1 MFKVKVKDMPVFY
14 AGNRYLPDDELEI
27 KESEDNTSLFEII
40 EKTENIPF
48 KGVKEIKL
56 RKALENAGIEVP
68 EDSTRENLIKLM
80 LENDLTI

>member
-14 AGNRYLPDDELEI
+14 EDNRYLPDDELEI

-40 EKTENIPF
+40 EKTENAPF

-56 RKALENAGIEVP
+56 KKALENAGIEVP

-80 LENDLTI
+80 LENELTI